1 MITQAWV
8 WQFED
13 VTPTNPPGPAT
24 SALEPVSPAF
34 TTQYDAEKWLGAKWR
49 ELAANGVGTAKL
61 MHRGLQATANLDL
74 RAALTES
81 ARRS

>member
-13 VTPTNPPGPAT
+13 VTPTNPRGTGTPAHQ
-24 SALEPVSPAF
+24 PVSPAF
-34 TTQYDAEKWLGAKWR
+34 TTQYDAEKWLGANWR
-49 ELAANGVGTAKL
+49 ELAATGVGTAKL
-61 MHRGLQATANLDL
+61 MHRGLQATASLDL
-74 RAALTES
+74 SAARAES